1 MSNTTWA
8 LILVPALIALS
19 IYTWYF
25 HRGVLL
31 VVICH
36 NVVWAGAIVLVGTNL
51 IRYKEASAQAWLTLA
66 AGLVFFNVGAWFARW
81 PVKLWQRSVARNF
94 DARRLSAPLIN
105 RRVLLVVLVVYAA
118 AFGTYLYTISNRF
131 GLATLI
137 TDSSSIRGAHGI
149 SYLES
154 VPLPARILLY
164 LGPLLFVIFG
174 YKPAMDR
181 PFPLA
186 VRISAMVVL
195 TVSMLALLQRTNL
208 FMAILWLIALLLTQ
222 PRRHNSRD
230 RIVSA
235 PSQGKRRASVS
246 GWSRRAR
253 PALAVV
259 ALGLIA
265 FIAFQAVGGA
275 LGKTGQ
281 EALSTG
287 AVSQPLA
294 DSHLSDPFVY
304 YTAGTAAFL
313 QLADSTNESWPPA
326 NRPGGPIIVGDYN
339 PQTWGASTFSPILK
353 TIPGARRWDD
363 IAPFIHTGVLTNV
376 YTWLEPF
383 YRDFRAVGVV
393 LGTFLLG
400 LVISVLYRRRAK
412 SARVFWI
419 QAALISAVFLATFVS
434 KVNNTQFIAEI
445 IFIFLLTKGWPW
457 TWAKPLV
464 EARSA
469 RHPTSLVSVSS
480 QTPRESEIG
489 K

>member
-19 IYTWYF
+19 VYTWYF

-36 NVVWAGAIVLVGTNL
+36 NVVWAGAIFLVGTNL
-51 IRYKEASAQAWLTLA
+51 IRYKEASTQAWLTLA
-66 AGLVFFNVGAWFARW
+66 AGLVFFNIGAWFARW
-81 PVKLWQRSVARNF
+81 PVKLRQRSARRNF
-94 DARRLSAPLIN
+94 DAGRLSAPLIN

-118 AFGTYLYTISNRF
+118 AFGTYLYTISHRF

-137 TDSSSIRGAHGI
+137 TDSSSIRAAPGV

-154 VPLPARILLY
+154 VPFPARILLY

-186 VRISAMVVL
+186 VRISAMVAL

-208 FMAILWLIALLLTQ
+208 FMAILWLIGLLLTQ
-222 PRRHNSRD
+222 PRRHDIRD
-230 RIVSA
+230 HIVSV

-246 GWSRRAR
+246 GWPKKAG

-281 EALSTG
+281 QALSTG

-294 DSHLSDPFVY
+294 DSQLSDPFVY
-304 YTAGTAAFL
+304 YTAGTVAFL
-313 QLADSTNESWPPA
+313 QLADSTNQSWPPA
-326 NRPGGPIIVGDYN
+326 NRPGGPNIVGDYN

-353 TIPGARRWDD
+353 AIPGARRWDD
-363 IAPFIHTGVLTNV
+363 IAPFINTGVLTNV

-383 YRDFRAVGVV
+383 YRDFRAGGVV

-419 QAALISAVFLATFVS
+419 QAIFISSVFLATFNL
-434 KVNNTQFIAEI
+434 KINNTLCISDVLFVLAITADWSRLRRIKLPAFDVHRGRVRASDQEHAE
-445 IFIFLLTKGWPW
+445 PEA
-457 TWAKPLV
+457 AK
-464 EARSA
+464 E
-469 RHPTSLVSVSS
+469 
-480 QTPRESEIG
+480 G
-489 K
+489 G